1 MAPVPRNNNM
11 KILLVGEFSRLHNS
25 LKEGLLALG
34 HEVVLV
40 NNGDGF
46 KNFPADISIRAN
58 FFKSKLGNFPRQIW
72 YRFFKYDLALL
83 EHGIRFWWVS
93 KRLKNF
99 DVVQLI
105 NESPIQT
112 VSKLEL
118 FLLKRIFKQNEN
130 VFLLCCGIDYVTVN
144 HMLQQKDRYSVMNA
158 YFEGIPEAK
167 KQYDYFFDFI
177 DKPHQKI
184 HKFLYKN
191 IRGVIASDLD
201 YVRPLLGNDK
211 YLGVIA
217 NPINTDKIAVI
228 DNPVSDKVIIFLGI
242 NTGNS
247 FKKGVHFF
255 EDAIAIIQEKYPNK
269 VSIKITKN
277 IPYSEYQ
284 MHFEKAHI
292 LLDQVYCFDQGYN
305 ALEAMAK
312 GKVVFTG
319 AEIEFLNQYDLQDN
333 EVAINA
339 LPDVND
345 LVEKLSFLIE
355 NPNEIERIS
364 NNAIQFIQKEHH
376 YITQARKYVEVWK
389 TN

>member
-1 MAPVPRNNNM
+1 M

-34 HEVVLV
+34 HEVLLV

-58 FFKSKLGNFPRQIW
+58 FFKSKLGNIPRQIW
-72 YRFFKYDLALL
+72 FRLFKYDLVLL
-83 EHGIRFWWVS
+83 EHGIRFWWIS
-93 KRLKNF
+93 KKLKNY
-99 DVVQLI
+99 DIVQFI

-118 FLLKRIFKQNEN
+118 FLIKRIFSQNQK
-130 VFLLCCGIDYVTVN
+130 VFLLCCGIDYVTVS
-144 HMLQQKDRYSVMNA
+144 HMLEKKDRYSVMNA
-158 YFEGIPEAK
+158 YFEGILEAK
-167 KQYDYFFDFI
+167 KQYDYFFDFV

-184 HKFLYKN
+184 HQFLYKN

-201 YVRPLLGNDK
+201 YVRPLLGNEK

-217 NPINTDKIAVI
+217 NPINTDKISI
-228 DNPVSDKVIIFLGI
+228 IENKISDKIVVFLGI

-247 FKKGVHFF
+247 FKKGISFF
-255 EDAIAIIQEKYPNK
+255 EKALAIIQEKYQD
-269 VSIKITKN
+269 KIEILITRN
-277 IPYSEYQ
+277 LPYSDYQ
-284 MHFEKAHI
+284 KHFEKAHI

-319 AEIEFLNQYDLQDN
+319 AEIEFLNHYHLQEN

-339 LPDVND
+339 LPDVTYI
-345 LVEKLSFLIE
+345 VEKLSFLIE
-355 NPNEIERIS
+355 NSAEIERIGI
-364 NNAIQFIQKEHH
+364 NAIQFIQKEHH
-376 YITQARKYVEVWK
+376 YVTQAEKYVQVWK

>member
-1 MAPVPRNNNM
+1 M

-58 FFKSKLGNFPRQIW
+58 FFKSKLGNIPRQIW
-72 YRFFKYDLALL
+72 FRIFKYDLALL

-93 KRLKNF
+93 KKLKDF
-99 DVVQLI
+99 DIVQLI

-118 FLLKRIFKQNEN
+118 LLLKRLFKQNQN
-130 VFLLCCGIDYVTVN
+130 VFLLCCGIDYSTVN
-144 HMLQQKDRYSVMNA
+144 HMLEKKERYSVMNP
-158 YFEGIPEAK
+158 YFENISEAK
-167 KQYDYFFDFI
+167 KQYEYFFDFVN
-177 DKPHQKI
+177 KPHKKI

-201 YVRPLLGNDK
+201 YVVPLEGNNK
-211 YLGVIA
+211 YVGVIA
-217 NPINTDKIAVI
+217 NPINTDKITVI
-228 DNPVSDKVIIFLGI
+228 ENKISDKIVIFLGI

-247 FKKGVHFF
+247 FKKGISFF
-255 EDAIAIIQEKYPNK
+255 EKAITIIQDKYQHQ
-269 VSIKITKN
+269 VEVIITKD

-284 MHFEKAHI
+284 KHFEKAHV

-319 AEIEFLNQYDLQDN
+319 AETEFLNHYHLQED

-339 LPDVND
+339 LPDVNY

-355 NPNEIERIS
+355 NPSEIDRIS
-364 NNAIQFIQKEHH
+364 KNAVQFINKEHH
-376 YITQARKYVEVWK
+376 YITQAEKYVAHWK

>member
-1 MAPVPRNNNM
+1 M

-34 HEVVLV
+34 HEVLLV

-46 KNFPADISIRAN
+46 KNFPADISIRAH
-58 FFKSKLGNFPRQIW
+58 FFKSKVGNIPRQIW
-72 YRFFKYDLALL
+72 FRIFNYDLALL
-83 EHGIRFWWVS
+83 EHGIRFWMVS
-93 KRLKNF
+93 KKLKNF
-99 DVVQLI
+99 DVVQFI

-118 FLLKRIFKQNEN
+118 FLIKRLFKQNDK
-130 VFLLCCGIDYVTVN
+130 VFLLCCGIDYMTVS
-144 HMLQQKDRYSVMNA
+144 HMLQKKDKYSVMNP
-158 YFEGIPEAK
+158 YFEGIAEAK
-167 KQYDYFFDFI
+167 KQYEYYFDFI
-177 DKPHQKI
+177 NKAHQKI
-184 HKFLYKN
+184 HRFLYAN

-201 YVRPLLGNDK
+201 YVAPLQGNLK
-211 YLGVIA
+211 YLGLIA
-217 NPINTDKIAVI
+217 NPINTDKITVLENTI
-228 DNPVSDKVIIFLGI
+228 SDKISIFLGI

-247 FKKGVHFF
+247 HKKGIPFF
-255 EDAIAIIQEKYPNK
+255 EKALAQIQQKYPDK
-269 VSIKITKN
+269 VTITITKN

-284 MHFEKAHI
+284 KHFDTAHI
-292 LLDQVYCFDQGYN
+292 LLDQVYCFDQGFN

-319 AEIEFLNQYDLQDN
+319 AETEFLKHYQLQEN

-339 LPDVND
+339 LPDVNY

-355 NPNEIERIS
+355 NPSEIDRIAK
-364 NNAIQFIQKEHH
+364 NAIQFIEKEHH
-376 YITQARKYVEVWK
+376 YIKQAEKYVETWK

>member
-1 MAPVPRNNNM
+1 M

-34 HEVVLV
+34 HEVILV

-58 FFKSKLGNFPRQIW
+58 FFKSKLGNIPRQIW
-72 YRFFKYDLALL
+72 VRIFKYDLALL
-83 EHGIRFWWVS
+83 EHGIRFWWIS
-93 KRLKNF
+93 KKLKNF
-99 DVVQLI
+99 DIVQLI

-112 VSKLEL
+112 VSRLEL
-118 FLLKRIFKQNEN
+118 FLLKRLFKQNQN
-130 VFLLCCGIDYVTVN
+130 IFLLCCGIDYSTVT
-144 HMLQQKDRYSVMNA
+144 HMLQKKDRYSVMNA

-177 DKPHQKI
+177 DKPHKKI

-201 YVRPLLGNDK
+201 YVAPLLGNEK
-211 YLGVIA
+211 YLGLIA
-217 NPINTDKIAVI
+217 NPINTDKTTVI
-228 DNPVSDKVIIFLGI
+228 ENKISDKINIFLGI

-247 FKKGVHFF
+247 YKKGISFF
-255 EDAIAIIQEKYPNK
+255 ESAIEIIQEKYPNK
-269 VSIKITKN
+269 VVVKITKD

-284 MHFEKAHI
+284 KHFEKAHI
-292 LLDQVYCFDQGYN
+292 LLDQVYGFDQGFN

-319 AEIEFLNQYDLQDN
+319 AEIEFLEHYHLQEN

-339 LPDVND
+339 LPNVAD
-345 LVEKLSFLIE
+345 LVKKLSFLIE
-355 NPNEIERIS
+355 NPSEIDRIGI
-364 NNAIQFIQKEHH
+364 NAIQFIQKEHH
-376 YITQARKYVEVWK
+376 YVTQAQKYVELWK

>member
-1 MAPVPRNNNM
+1 M

-58 FFKSKLGNFPRQIW
+58 FFKSKLGNITRQIW
-72 YRFFKYDLALL
+72 FKIFNYDLVLL
-83 EHGIRFWWVS
+83 EHGIRFWWIS
-93 KRLKNF
+93 KKLQHF
-99 DVVQLI
+99 DIVQFI

-118 FLLKRIFKQNEN
+118 FLIKRLFKQNQK

-144 HMLQQKDRYSVMNA
+144 YMLQKKDRYSVMNP
-158 YFEGIPEAK
+158 YFEGITEAK

-184 HKFLYKN
+184 HQYLYN
-191 IRGVIASDLD
+191 TIRGVIASDLD
-201 YVRPLLGNDK
+201 YVRPLLGNEK
-211 YLGVIA
+211 YLGIIA
-217 NPINTDKIAVI
+217 NPINTDKITVI
-228 DNPVSDKVIIFLGI
+228 ENKISDKINIFLGI

-247 FKKGVHFF
+247 FKKGITYF
-255 EDAIAIIQEKYPNK
+255 ESAIAIIQEKYQDK
-269 VSIKITKN
+269 IEIIITKD
-277 IPYSEYQ
+277 IPYADYQ
-284 MHFEKAHI
+284 KYFEKAHE
-292 LLDQVYCFDQGYN
+292 LLDQVYCFDQGFN

-319 AEIEFLNQYDLQDN
+319 AEIEFLNQYRLQED
-333 EVAINA
+333 EVAVNA
-339 LPDVND
+339 LPDVAY
-345 LVEKLSFLIE
+345 LVEKLSYLIE
-355 NPNEIERIS
+355 NPAEIERIGK
-364 NNAIQFIQKEHH
+364 NAIQFIHKEHH
-376 YITQARKYVEVWK
+376 YITQAEKYVQLWK